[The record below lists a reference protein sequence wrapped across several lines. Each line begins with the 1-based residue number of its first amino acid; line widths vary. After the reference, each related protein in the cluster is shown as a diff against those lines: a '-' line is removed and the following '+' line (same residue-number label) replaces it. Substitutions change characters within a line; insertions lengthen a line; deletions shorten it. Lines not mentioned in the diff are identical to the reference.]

1 MKAAPAYDDSLT
13 LREARDRY
21 FAVNG
26 FGADGGYGKKWEK
39 MTLGPLSFYVPN
51 TDGRVRAIRAH
62 DLHHVMTG
70 YATDW
75 MGEFEISAWELAG
88 GCADHGFAWLIN
100 LSGLVAG
107 MALSP
112 RRMFQAF
119 VRGQQSQNLYRT
131 PYDTALLSSRVGEI
145 RARLGLE
152 RDRPAQPVRLRDVA
166 AFAAYLA
173 IGLPVS
179 LGWLLFLPMVLPYA
193 AVTAHLRRRDADTV
207 LSESRT

>member
-1 MKAAPAYDDSLT
+1 MKATTEYEDSLT

-21 FAVNG
+21 FAANG

-51 TDGRVRAIRAH
+51 SDGRVRALRAH

-75 MGEFEISAWELAG
+75 MGEFEISAWELAS
-88 GCADHGFAWLIN
+88 GCAHQGFAWLIN
-100 LSGLVAG
+100 LGGLVAG
-107 MALSP
+107 MAHSP
-112 RRMFQAF
+112 RRMLQAF
-119 VRGQQSQNLYRT
+119 VRGRRSGNLYRT
-131 PYDTALLSSRVGEI
+131 PYDTALLSSRVGEV

-152 RDRPAQPVRLRDVA
+152 RDRPSPRARPRDLA
-166 AFAAYLA
+166 AFVAHLA

-193 AVTAHLRRRDADTV
+193 AVTAHMRRRDADTV
-207 LSESRT
+207 LSENRA